1 MRRGRRG
8 RRTRGRAGRGARAGG
23 RVSGRAGAGGGAGA
37 LTARWRSVIWAA
49 GGSPR
54 GRASD
59 RARAVSCFYARPARR
74 FASAERSG
82 AGGDPACRVY
92 IPLPPGP
99 CQARPPVLPPASM
112 PPQQPAPEEEGR
124 LWRAVKMAA
133 MVVGG
138 QIVVKQLLA
147 QFAPQPPPA
156 AAVVGVQ
163 QHVPQASLTP
173 DHAAAAAA
181 AASDLASLPL
191 DVNWPAGTA
200 LTLEIYTSTSPSA
213 PVSPPRE
220 SPLVAFTNLTYGAWA
235 DQSRFADVYVDI
247 PEAVISH
254 NASLFADMFLRSTT
268 TTTDEVTHV
277 RHPLVKYMP
286 PRKVRKEVSLLGNS
300 STVDSP
306 EDDATPPGVIPHF
319 SPNLTLALVVDSGT
333 LKYRAQ
339 PAPIRSHIHL
349 VAPGNRTYYP
359 ILYPNEFWH
368 LQDSLIALNA
378 SSRSARLPLRVT
390 CDPQAMWKFNLYA
403 HMNMAFEQQAQ
414 AKAAG
419 AATGPMGSAGGAD
432 LDELK
437 KMLISANPYWLAIT
451 IVVTLLHTL

>member
-1 MRRGRRG
+1 
-8 RRTRGRAGRGARAGG
+8 
-23 RVSGRAGAGGGAGA
+23 
-37 LTARWRSVIWAA
+37 
-49 GGSPR
+49 
-54 GRASD
+54 
-59 RARAVSCFYARPARR
+59 
-74 FASAERSG
+74 
-82 AGGDPACRVY
+82 
-92 IPLPPGP
+92 
-99 CQARPPVLPPASM
+99 
-112 PPQQPAPEEEGR
+112 
-124 LWRAVKMAA
+124 MAA

-147 QFAPQPPPA
+147 HLAPQPPAPPP
-156 AAVVGVQ
+156 VVDVQ

-173 DHAAAAAA
+173 DHAAA
-181 AASDLASLPL
+181 DLARLPL
-191 DVNWPAGTA
+191 DVTPHWPAGTL
-200 LTLEIYTSTSPSA
+200 LTLEIYTSTSPLA
-213 PVSPPRE
+213 PVSPPTE
-220 SPLVAFTNLTYGAWA
+220 SPLVAFTNVTYGAWA
-235 DQSRFADVYVDI
+235 DQSRFADVCVDV
-247 PEAVISH
+247 PDSVISH

-268 TTTDEVTHV
+268 TGEVTHV
-277 RHPLVKYMP
+277 RHSLVKYMP
-286 PRKVRKEVSLLGNS
+286 PRKVRKEVSLLGGNS
-300 STVDSP
+300 STVEPRDD
-306 EDDATPPGVIPHF
+306 DDAIPQGIIPHF

-349 VAPGNRTYYP
+349 APPGNRTYYP

-378 SSRSARLPLRVT
+378 SLHSARLPLRVT

-437 KMLISANPYWLAIT
+437 KMLISANPYWLGIT
-451 IVVTLLHTL
+451 IIVTLLHTLCVASLRFSLGTRARADIPPPAIALNSSRSRPTSRIGGKRIKTSSASPCGRSSPTLSSRYARARGSSPHCPLRAMY